1 VGIVWNVRSCYRM
14 IVTVKKMR
22 EDWLDGRPSNSNV
35 EVEEK
40 RWTTLWR
47 TKVPSK
53 IRVFLWRLA
62 HHSLPTGTVL
72 NHRKMASS
80 PGCSLCSDATDNW
93 RHSLLEC
100 TMARCVWALLD
111 EVEDLL
117 EHITINQ
124 CGSAKDWLFFSH

>member
-1 VGIVWNVRSCYRM
+1 LFASCARTDLARNCLSIRGKICSAWGRGGVVGIVWNVRSCYRM

-62 HHSLPTGTVL
+62 RTEI
-72 NHRKMASS
+72 R
-80 PGCSLCSDATDNW
+80 
-93 RHSLLEC
+93 
-100 TMARCVWALLD
+100 
-111 EVEDLL
+111 
-117 EHITINQ
+117 
-124 CGSAKDWLFFSH
+124 